1 MNSKFMKV
9 CSIVLTIAS
18 LINLLPMQIL
28 GAEFNSLFSDSKA
41 IPENWFYT
49 NQMGDPGEATV
60 VEEIVDSR
68 SEYSKEY
75 LLSNG
80 LNMIIVYP
88 EAVHYEENNEWKE
101 IDNTLKAVG
110 TGANASY
117 TNTAGEWV
125 ASFPQQLNNNKT
137 VSVSRDGYTLSFGL
151 AGELTVPEFPAASV
165 MSVGKVADIK
175 ESVRQFNV
183 DLGSRSSAIIEDLDL
198 TSL

>member
-18 LINLLPMQIL
+18 LINLLPIQIL

-117 TNTAGEWV
+117 TNTAGEWIEEKL
-125 ASFPQQLNNNKT
+125 Q
-137 VSVSRDGYTLSFGL
+137 
-151 AGELTVPEFPAASV
+151 GE
-165 MSVGKVADIK
+165 
-175 ESVRQFNV
+175 
-183 DLGSRSSAIIEDLDL
+183 
-198 TSL
+198 